1 MPLATK
7 NNAIIIKDGKLAEN
21 CNCCGAWCLV
31 FKSQGWQG
39 SLAHVDSWVI
49 NGDGATFLRS
59 TSLPINAVIG
69 SILPLGLGGVGLS
82 LLVDESLVRATLT
95 YQGSELVLERTG
107 SHGLLSSDVV
117 ELGQQHVV
125 SNTFPTTPDE
135 YNKKPIDTVGSLF
148 FKIERSPGTQGQFGT
163 NQCFVG
169 CEPNFFDPS
178 AAISTPET
186 MTLSFTNT
194 AARPH
199 GPRWPSPGRPYYGG
213 FGEYAIGK
221 YAGFLPPN
229 SVIEYFTPYTVRN
242 GCDANMPRFSQP
254 IVMRRVQGTNYTYLS
269 DPILIKP
276 CDRVRYRFD
285 ACAACLGYSCTHTP
299 RLSVYP
305 VDQNTRWT
313 LPVTALINGDYP
325 LGTWGRAAYLTSP
338 ASWQSEKDSFV
349 YHFGNFATV
358 SPGGDYAPEATT
370 VCGGDAQSNWSDAE
384 GCLGSKCPPAEVIVT
399 IPEGGD
405 LPIAG
410 SYSLPVTNQF
420 CLNDYGS
427 FIPDNYFG
435 GFRGFYGATFGIG
448 SYDLTLGVQRNASS
462 GFFFTAGD
470 YCGCDGRP
478 VYLSTVYFRPKGDP
492 VIGSA
497 ALNAPRPDDAGSCV
511 PMCSN
516 SETSLTYSNIAL
528 QRRNDGPSD
537 FPRVGTVTV
546 RIPAS

>member
-1 MPLATK
+1 MLGGSCSP
-7 NNAIIIKDGKLAEN
+7 
-21 CNCCGAWCLV
+21 CCGAWCLV

-39 SLAHVDSWVI
+39 SLADVDSWVI
-49 NGDGATFLRS
+49 NGDGATFLAS
-59 TSLPINAVIG
+59 TSLPINTVLGNTSPFAV
-69 SILPLGLGGVGLS
+69 GGVGLS

-95 YQGSELVLERTG
+95 YQGGEIVLERTG

-117 ELGQQHVV
+117 ELGPQDVS
-125 SNTFPTTPDE
+125 SNTFTTAPDE

-148 FKIERSPGTQGQFGT
+148 FKIERSPGSLNQFGPT
-163 NQCFVG
+163 QCLVG

-186 MTLSFTNT
+186 MTLTFTNT
-194 AARPH
+194 AARPA

-229 SVIEYFTPYTVRN
+229 SVIEYFTPYKVRN
-242 GCDANMPRFSQP
+242 GCDAHMLRFSQP
-254 IVMRRVQGTNYTYLS
+254 IVLRRVQGTNYTYLS

-285 ACAACLGYSCTHTP
+285 ACAACLGYSCTYAP

-305 VDQNTRWT
+305 VDANSRWT
-313 LPVTALINGDYP
+313 VPVSSQINGDYP
-325 LGTWGRAAYLTSP
+325 LGTWGRAAYATSP

-358 SPGGDYAPEATT
+358 SPGGVHVSEPAV
-370 VCGGDAQSNWSDAE
+370 VCGGDTPSKWSDSE
-384 GCLGSKCPPAEVIVT
+384 GCLGGKCPPEEVIVT
-399 IPEGGD
+399 IAEGGD

-410 SYSLPVTNQF
+410 SYSLAASNRF
-420 CLNDYGS
+420 CVNDYGS

-435 GFRGFYGATFGIG
+435 GSRGFYGATFSIG
-448 SYDLTLGVQRNASS
+448 SYDLTLGVGRNAGS
-462 GFFFTAGD
+462 GFFSTFTVKD

-478 VYLSTVYFRPKGDP
+478 VYLATVYFRPKGDP

-497 ALNAPRPDDAGSCV
+497 ALNVPRPDDAGSCV

-516 SETSLTYSNIAL
+516 SETSLTYSNVVL
-528 QRRNDGPSD
+528 QQRNLDQST